1 MVAAHNSTLT
11 HEYRPIS
18 LQQIGD
24 IVINLFIIEK

>member
-1 MVAAHNSTLT
+1 MIAAQTSTLT

-24 IVINLFIIEK
+24 IVI